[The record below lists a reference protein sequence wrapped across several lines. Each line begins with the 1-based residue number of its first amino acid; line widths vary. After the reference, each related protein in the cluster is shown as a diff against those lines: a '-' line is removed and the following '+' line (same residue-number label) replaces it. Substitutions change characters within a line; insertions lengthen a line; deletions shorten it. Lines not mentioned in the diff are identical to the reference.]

1 MRILIAEDERDL
13 NEIMRKKLS
22 SDGYVVD
29 CVYDGQEALDYIE
42 SAEYDAIILDIMMPR
57 KSGLEVLSTL
67 RGSGNNTPVLLLTAL
82 DAVADKVKGLDA
94 GANDYLVKPFSFEE
108 IYARLR
114 VMTRKVD
121 GVLNNIYTIAD
132 LSMDIATHTVK
143 RGDDVIHLSTKE
155 FALLEYL
162 IRNKNRVVSHE
173 MIENNLWNF
182 DYDGGSNATSV
193 YIRYLRRKIDDN
205 YEPKLIHTVR
215 GMGYILKVE

>member
-57 KSGLEVLSTL
+57 KSGLEVLSVL
-67 RGSGNNTPVLLLTAL
+67 RGRGNNTPVLLLTAL

-114 VMTRKVD
+114 AMTRKVD

-143 RGDDVIHLSTKE
+143 RGDDIIHLSTKE

-215 GMGYILKVE
+215 GMGYILRVE

>member
-13 NEIMRKKLS
+13 NEIMRKKLT

-29 CVYDGQEALDYIE
+29 CVYDGQEALDYME
-42 SAEYDAIILDIMMPR
+42 SAEYDAVILDIMMPR
-57 KSGLEVLSTL
+57 KSGLEVLSAM
-67 RGSGNNTPVLLLTAL
+67 RDSGNNTPVLLLTAL
-82 DAVADKVKGLDA
+82 DAVADKVRGLDA

-132 LSMDIATHTVK
+132 LSMDIATRTVK

-215 GMGYILKVE
+215 GMGYILRVE

>member
-13 NEIMRKKLS
+13 NEIMRKKLK

-29 CVYDGQEALDYIE
+29 SVFDGQEALSYIE
-42 SAEYDAIILDIMMPR
+42 SAEYDAIIMDIMMPR
-57 KSGLEVLSTL
+57 MSGLDVIRIL
-67 RGSGNNTPVLLLTAL
+67 RERGNHVPVILLTAL
-82 DAVADKVKGLDA
+82 DSVSDKVTGLDA
-94 GANDYLVKPFSFEE
+94 GANDYIVKPFSFEE

-114 VMTRKVD
+114 AVTRKHD
-121 GVLNNIYTIAD
+121 GVLNNIYTVKD
-132 LSMDIATHTVK
+132 LSVNLATHEVK
-143 RGDDVIHLSTKE
+143 RAGDDIHLSAKE
-155 FALLEYL
+155 FSLLEYL

-182 DYDGGSNATSV
+182 DYDGCSNATSV

-215 GMGYILKVE
+215 GVGYILKED

>member
-114 VMTRKVD
+114 AMTRKVD